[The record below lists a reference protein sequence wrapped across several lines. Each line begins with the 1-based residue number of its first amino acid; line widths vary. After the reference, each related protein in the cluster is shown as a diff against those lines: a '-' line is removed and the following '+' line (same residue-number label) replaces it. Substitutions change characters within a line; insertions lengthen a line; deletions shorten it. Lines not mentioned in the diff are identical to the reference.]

1 MLVVF
6 TFVAL
11 WHDLSFTLL
20 AWAWLIV
27 LFVIPEML
35 GRYLCPAERYGH
47 RPWFRHIRS
56 LGSVA
61 NVFMMMTANL
71 VGFVIG
77 LDGIQFLWS
86 QLGGTAAGRWY
97 LVGATAVLFV
107 GVQLMYEYRA
117 EEIRRG
123 VLRNC

>member
-1 MLVVF
+1 
-6 TFVAL
+6 
-11 WHDLSFTLL
+11 
-20 AWAWLIV
+20 
-27 LFVIPEML
+27 
-35 GRYLCPAERYGH
+35 
-47 RPWFRHIRS
+47 
-56 LGSVA
+56 
-61 NVFMMMTANL
+61 MTANL